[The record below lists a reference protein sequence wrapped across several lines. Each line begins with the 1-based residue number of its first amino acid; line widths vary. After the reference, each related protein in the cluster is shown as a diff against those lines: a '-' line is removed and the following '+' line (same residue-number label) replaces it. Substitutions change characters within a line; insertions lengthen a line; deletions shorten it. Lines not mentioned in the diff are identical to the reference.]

1 MIATLT
7 LNPTIDGAAQAEVVK
22 PMHKIRTFD
31 EHYYPGGGGLN
42 VARVINE
49 LGGQSYALYLAGGA
63 TGGVLQELVKQ
74 ARVRAERFSISG
86 STRISHAIYERS
98 TNLEFRFVPQGPEV
112 SERDCEVVLRALQTL
127 DCKYLVASG
136 SLPRGLR
143 SDIYAVVGA
152 ICQRRGIKLV
162 LDSSGDALRHGI
174 GGGVHLAKPSLGEL
188 ETLVGRRLATAAEQ
202 ETAAQAIVRDHGL
215 DMLALTLGRD
225 GAMLVTPESTVMHA
239 APKINAQSAVGAGDS
254 FLAAMTV
261 RLAAGDAPEA
271 AFLYGMAAGAATALT
286 PGTSLCKRSDVERLY
301 AELRARSEG

>member
-1 MIATLT
+1 M
-7 LNPTIDGAAQAEVVK
+7 
-22 PMHKIRTFD
+22 
-31 EHYYPGGGGLN
+31 
-42 VARVINE
+42 
-49 LGGQSYALYLAGGA
+49 
-63 TGGVLQELVKQ
+63 LQELVKQ

-202 ETAAQAIVRDHGL
+202 ETAAQAIVRDNGL

-225 GAMLVTPESTVMHA
+225 GAMLVTPEKTVMHA

>member
-74 ARVRAERFSISG
+74 ASV
-86 STRISHAIYERS
+86 RISHAIYERS

-112 SERDCEVVLRALQTL
+112 SESDCAVVLRALQTL